1 MKRRLLVTGL
11 VALIGLVA
19 ALTAMGAGESV
30 RLTEAAASGFP
41 SRAYILTL
49 PHGVKL
55 KPGAIH
61 VFENGTAVDD
71 LIVTPVSESTSQQFG
86 VVLAIDSSTSME
98 GKPEKAAFSAARA
111 FAAQRKGK
119 EQLAVVTYNVAPTTA
134 LPFTTDQAEID
145 LALAKQPAFLFGT
158 HIYDTVTHSLKLLRD
173 AKIKAGTMILL
184 SDGQEHRA
192 PGDSASH
199 QTLEGAAAAARSAH
213 VRIFAIGLRSR
224 LSKLAAL
231 KKLARDTG
239 GRYIETTSISQLQKI
254 YRQLGSSLASEYLL
268 RYASVAGPDKH
279 IKVTVRVDGLNGVA
293 TTEYRTP
300 SLPVAV
306 KGATPPYKPSRVHRV
321 STSTVTMSLV
331 GLLVAGLIGLGA
343 YMLMSGPKKGTVRR
357 RMAEFVSLPTAIRD
371 SSRRP
376 TAQITEKM
384 LDGTDSMLR
393 GSGWWQR
400 FRWENDIA
408 KISMPPEQ
416 IIVLTGVGSLLA
428 LVLIKYISG
437 SLLLAVILALVIPF
451 GVRFSLKKKLERQ
464 RKLFAEQLPDNLQVL
479 ASALRAGH
487 SFIGALSVVVNDA
500 PEPARSEF
508 QRVVADE
515 QLGVPID
522 EALHVVVERMQSREL
537 EQVALVGA
545 LQRETGG
552 NTAEVLDQVVDTI
565 RERFE
570 LQRTV
575 QTLTAQGRM
584 SRWVLTGLPL
594 FLLLVITIINPGYM
608 SVMYDST
615 GGRVVLV
622 MSGISVICG
631 SFVIKRIVNIK
642 V

>member
-19 ALTAMGAGESV
+19 ALTAMGAGESA

-119 EQLAVVTYNVAPTTA
+119 EQLAVVTYNVAPTAA
-134 LPFTTDQAEID
+134 LPFTTDQAKID

-192 PGDSASH
+192 PGDTAGH

-213 VRIFAIGLRSR
+213 VRIFAVGLRSR

-239 GRYIETTSISQLQKI
+239 GRYIETTSITQLQKI

-279 IKVTVRVDGLNGVA
+279 IKVTVRVEGLNGVA

-306 KGATPPYKPSRVHRV
+306 KGATPPYKPSR
-321 STSTVTMSLV
+321 STAS
-331 GLLVAGLIGLGA
+331 
-343 YMLMSGPKKGTVRR
+343 P
-357 RMAEFVSLPTAIRD
+357 
-371 SSRRP
+371 RP
-376 TAQITEKM
+376 
-384 LDGTDSMLR
+384 R
-393 GSGWWQR
+393 
-400 FRWENDIA
+400 
-408 KISMPPEQ
+408 
-416 IIVLTGVGSLLA
+416 
-428 LVLIKYISG
+428 
-437 SLLLAVILALVIPF
+437 
-451 GVRFSLKKKLERQ
+451 
-464 RKLFAEQLPDNLQVL
+464 
-479 ASALRAGH
+479 
-487 SFIGALSVVVNDA
+487 
-500 PEPARSEF
+500 
-508 QRVVADE
+508 
-515 QLGVPID
+515 
-522 EALHVVVERMQSREL
+522 
-537 EQVALVGA
+537 
-545 LQRETGG
+545 
-552 NTAEVLDQVVDTI
+552 
-565 RERFE
+565 
-570 LQRTV
+570 
-575 QTLTAQGRM
+575 
-584 SRWVLTGLPL
+584 
-594 FLLLVITIINPGYM
+594 
-608 SVMYDST
+608 
-615 GGRVVLV
+615 
-622 MSGISVICG
+622 
-631 SFVIKRIVNIK
+631 
-642 V
+642 